1 MRLHRNCC
9 GIDPWQPS
17 QKLFRIPRQSRSGV
31 RGIFQYRKDSPP
43 CSPQPRISYSNSSS
57 KLLLLKLTPAFFDI
71 SNLDSQGLG
80 LHGSGLLH
88 SCPRIQPGP
97 VLEGLRLHSVPGC
110 LLLQLMGFAASLWQ
124 DVCCFHGCPKTAW
137 TVPSWPFEETYALA
151 RAHKDVAL
159 LI

>member
-1 MRLHRNCC
+1 MYRNCC

-43 CSPQPRISYSNSSS
+43 CSPQPRISHSNSSS

-88 SCPRIQPGP
+88 SCLRIHPGP

-110 LLLQLMGFAASLWQ
+110 LLLQLWALWPAWGRTSAS
-124 DVCCFHGCPKTAW
+124 FM
-137 TVPSWPFEETYALA
+137 A
-151 RAHKDVAL
+151 RPRLPGQFQGGLSKSLMH
-159 LI
+159 